1 MALELKTYDV
11 AEHLTSEEE
20 IRLYLDAAFEDGD
33 AAIIANALGN
43 VARARGMTRIASE
56 AGISRAGLYKAVGEN
71 GNPSL
76 QTLVAL
82 LRAFGMKLKVESA
95 R

>member
-1 MALELKTYDV
+1 MALELKAYDV

-43 VARARGMTRIASE
+43 VARARHDAASP
-56 AGISRAGLYKAVGEN
+56 ARPASAVQRWSEF
-71 GNPSL
+71 
-76 QTLVAL
+76 A
-82 LRAFGMKLKVESA
+82 
-95 R
+95 

>member
-82 LRAFGMKLKVESA
+82 LRAFGMKLKVEPA

>member
-43 VARARGMTRIASE
+43 VARGMTRIASE

-82 LRAFGMKLKVESA
+82 LRAFGMKLKVEPA